1 LYTKIFGFLVIES
14 LTGDFA
20 MDASR
25 LRARYRYIMGFFARA
40 TASFIFWE
48 IVIPRLGMRAITR
61 RTRSQ
66 RFTHIA
72 AQFRAMAIRMGG
84 VMIKVGQFLSARA
97 DVLPPEIT
105 EELSGLQDEVP
116 AEDFA
121 AIRQLAEAELDAPLE
136 ERFEYFEIEPLAAA
150 SLGQVH
156 RARLRADAV
165 EAEGS
170 AAQGFRDVVV
180 KIQRPFIE
188 QLVQVDFSALHRVAG
203 WLMRYK
209 PISRRVDVRALIAE
223 LESTVYREID
233 YLAEGNHAELFK
245 RNFAESKRIHVPRV
259 VWSQT
264 TKRVLTL
271 ENVYAI
277 KITDYDAITAAGI
290 DRADVAKVL
299 FKTYLKQIFE
309 DGFFHADP
317 HPGNLFV
324 TPKPGADSDTVHW
337 QLTFVDFGMVGTVP
351 QALGAG
357 LRDLMIGV
365 GTRNAARVVQSY
377 QTLGVLLPG
386 ADLKLLEQAGT
397 QLFDR
402 FWGMSMGEL
411 RKVDHRQMVQF
422 SMQFRELMFEMPF
435 QLPHNLLLL
444 GRTVAILS
452 GMCTGL
458 DPNFNVWIQLAPYA
472 QTMVREEGVSNWDVW
487 INEIGELVKQ
497 LISLPSQ
504 TGRMLTRL
512 ERGELHVN
520 VPQVNRQI
528 FHLEGA
534 VNRLTGSIMFA
545 AFLFGGV
552 LLYQGG
558 DIRLGYVFWGLS
570 GVTLLWLIFL
580 SRGHSPWR

>member
-1 LYTKIFGFLVIES
+1 
-14 LTGDFA
+14 
-20 MDASR
+20 MNASR
-25 LRARYRYIMGFFARA
+25 LRARYRYIMAFFARA
-40 TASFIFWE
+40 TASFIIWE
-48 IVIPRLGMRAITR
+48 IVLPRLGMRAITR
-61 RTRSQ
+61 RTRS
-66 RFTHIA
+66 RRYTKIA

-105 EELSGLQDEVP
+105 EELSSLQDEVP
-116 AEDFA
+116 AEDFT
-121 AIRQLAEAELDAPLE
+121 AIRQLAETEFGASLE
-136 ERFEYFEIEPLAAA
+136 ERFESFEPEPLAAA

-156 RARLRADAV
+156 RARLRAGAA
-165 EAEGS
+165 EAE
-170 AAQGFRDVVV
+170 GFRDVVV
-180 KIQRPFIE
+180 KIQRPFID
-188 QLVQVDFSALHRVAG
+188 QLIEVDFSALHRVAG
-203 WLMRYK
+203 WLMHYK
-209 PISRRVDVRALIAE
+209 PISRRVDVRALISE
-223 LESTVYREID
+223 LETTVYREID
-233 YLAEGNHAELFK
+233 YLSEGGNADAFQQ
-245 RNFAESKRIHVPRV
+245 NFEEAKRIHVPRV

-324 TPKPGADSDTVHW
+324 TPRPVTENHEVNW
-337 QLTFVDFGMVGTVP
+337 QLTFVDFGMVGYVP
-351 QALGAG
+351 KNLENG
-357 LRDLMIGV
+357 LRELMIGI

-377 QTLGVLLPG
+377 QTLGVLLPD
-386 ADLKLLEQAGT
+386 ADLKVLEQAGT

-402 FWGMSMGEL
+402 FWGMSMNEL
-411 RKVDHRQMVQF
+411 RSIDHREMHQF
-422 SMQFRELMFEMPF
+422 AMQFRELMFEMPF

-458 DPNFNVWIQLAPYA
+458 DPHFNVWTQLAPYA
-472 QTMVREEGVSNWDVW
+472 QRMIRDEGISNWDVW
-487 INEIGELVKQ
+487 FNEIGEVVKQ

-504 TGRMLTRL
+504 TGRVLTRL
-512 ERGELHVN
+512 ERDELNVN
-520 VPQVNRQI
+520 VPHVNRQI

-534 VNRLTGSIMFA
+534 VNRLTGSIMCA

-558 DIRLGYVFWGLS
+558 DIRLGYLFWAFS
-570 GVTLLWLIFL
+570 GVTFLWMAFFA
-580 SRGHSPWR
+580 RGHSPWR

>member
-1 LYTKIFGFLVIES
+1 MIMNV
-14 LTGDFA
+14 
-20 MDASR
+20 SR
-25 LRARYRYIMGFFARA
+25 LRARYRHIMAFFARA
-40 TASFIFWE
+40 MASFIFWE
-48 IVIPRLGMRAITR
+48 IILPRLGMRGITR
-61 RTRSQ
+61 RTRSR
-66 RFTHIA
+66 RFTQIA

-116 AEDFA
+116 SEDFV
-121 AIRQLAEAELDAPLE
+121 AIRQLAEAELGVSLE
-136 ERFEYFEIEPLAAA
+136 ERFERFESEPLAAA

-156 RARLRADAV
+156 RARLRADA
-165 EAEGS
+165 AE
-170 AAQGFRDVVV
+170 QEGFQDVVV
-180 KIQRPFIE
+180 KIQRPFID
-188 QLVQVDFSALHRVAG
+188 QLIEVDFSALHRVAG

-209 PISRRVDVRALIAE
+209 PISRRTDIRALISE
-223 LESTVYREID
+223 LETTIYREID
-233 YLAEGNHAELFK
+233 YLAEGGNAETFSM
-245 RNFAESKRIHVPRV
+245 NFAESKRIHVPRV
-259 VWSQT
+259 VWST
-264 TKRVLTL
+264 TTRRVLTL

-290 DRADVAKVL
+290 DRAEVAKVL

-324 TPKPGADSDTVHW
+324 TPRPVTEDDKTGW
-337 QLTFVDFGMVGTVP
+337 QLTFVDFGMVGSVP
-351 QALGAG
+351 EHLSEG
-357 LRDLMIGV
+357 LREMMIGV
-365 GTRNAARVVQSY
+365 GTRNAARVVASY
-377 QTLGVLLPG
+377 QTLGVLLPS

-411 RKVDHRQMVQF
+411 RSVDHRQMVQF
-422 SMQFRELMFEMPF
+422 ASQFRDLMYEMPF

-458 DPNFNVWIQLAPYA
+458 DPNFNVWTQLAPYA
-472 QTMVREEGVSNWDVW
+472 QKLVRDEGVSNWDVW
-487 INEIGELVKQ
+487 LNEIGELVKH

-504 TGRMLTRL
+504 TGRVLARL

-552 LLYQGG
+552 ILYQSG
-558 DIRLGYVFWGLS
+558 DLRLGYVFWAFS
-570 GVTLLWLIFL
+570 GVTLLWMLFL

>member
-1 LYTKIFGFLVIES
+1 
-14 LTGDFA
+14 
-20 MDASR
+20 MNPSR
-25 LRARYRYIMGFFARA
+25 LRARYRYIMAFFARA

-48 IVIPRLGMRAITR
+48 IILPRLGLRSVSR

-66 RFTHIA
+66 RFRQIA
-72 AQFRAMAIRMGG
+72 ARFRAMAIRMGG

-116 AEDFA
+116 ADDFN
-121 AIRQLAEAELDAPLE
+121 AIRQLAEAELGATLE
-136 ERFEYFEIEPLAAA
+136 ARFEGFEREPLAAA

-156 RARLRADAV
+156 RARLRA
-165 EAEGS
+165 ETGQAEGF
-170 AAQGFRDVVV
+170 QDVVV
-180 KIQRPFIE
+180 KIQRPFID
-188 QLVQVDFSALHRVAG
+188 QLIDVDFSALHRVAG
-203 WLMRYK
+203 WLMHYK
-209 PISRRVDVRALIAE
+209 PISRRVDMRALISE
-223 LESTVYREID
+223 LETTVYREID
-233 YLAEGNHAELFK
+233 YLAEGQNAETFK

-277 KITDYDAITAAGI
+277 KITDYDAIHAARI
-290 DRADVAKVL
+290 DRADVARVL

-324 TPKPGADSDTVHW
+324 TPRPATDENQTGW
-337 QLTFVDFGMVGTVP
+337 QLTFVDFGMVGNVP
-351 QALGAG
+351 EQLSEG
-357 LRDLMIGV
+357 LRELMIGI

-377 QTLGVLLPG
+377 RTLGVLLPG
-386 ADLKLLEQAGT
+386 ADTKLLEQAGT

-411 RKVDHRQMVQF
+411 RSVDHRQMVQF
-422 SMQFRELMFEMPF
+422 AMQFRELMYEMPF
-435 QLPHNLLLL
+435 QMPHNLLLL

-458 DPNFNVWIQLAPYA
+458 DPNFNVWTQLAPYA
-472 QTMVREEGVSNWDVW
+472 QRLVREQGVSNWDVW
-487 INEIGELVKQ
+487 LDEIGELVKQ
-497 LISLPSQ
+497 LIALPSQ
-504 TGRMLTRL
+504 TGRVLTRL
-512 ERGELHVN
+512 ERGELIVH

-534 VNRLTGSIMFA
+534 VNRLTGSILFA

-552 LLYQGG
+552 LLYQAG
-558 DIRLGYVFWGLS
+558 DLRFGYLFWAFS
-570 GVTLLWLIFL
+570 GVTLLWMIFF

>member
-1 LYTKIFGFLVIES
+1 
-14 LTGDFA
+14 
-20 MDASR
+20 MDRSR

-48 IVIPRLGMRAITR
+48 VVLPRLGMRAITR
-61 RTRSQ
+61 RTRSR
-66 RFTHIA
+66 RFTRIA
-72 AQFRAMAIRMGG
+72 AQFRLMAIRMGG

-121 AIRQLAEAELDAPLE
+121 AIRQLAEKELGAALG
-136 ERFEYFEIEPLAAA
+136 ERFEHFEAEPLAAA

-156 RARLRADAV
+156 RARLRA
-165 EAEGS
+165 EAAESEGF
-170 AAQGFRDVVV
+170 QDVVV

-188 QLVQVDFSALHRVAG
+188 QLIEVDFSALHRVAG

-209 PISRRVDVRALIAE
+209 PISQRADVRALISE
-223 LESTVYREID
+223 LETTVYREID
-233 YLAEGNHAELFK
+233 YLAEGSNAEAFQK
-245 RNFAESKRIHVPRV
+245 NFAESKRIHVPRV
-259 VWSQT
+259 IWSQT
-264 TKRVLTL
+264 TRRVLTL

-277 KITDYDAITAAGI
+277 KITDYDAITSAGI
-290 DRADVAKVL
+290 ERANVAKVL

-324 TPKPGADSDTVHW
+324 TPRTVAEDGAVSW
-337 QLTFVDFGMVGTVP
+337 QLTFVDFGMVGNVP
-351 QALGAG
+351 PNLSEG
-357 LRDLMIGV
+357 LRELLIGV
-365 GTRNAARVVQSY
+365 GTRNAARVVQAY
-377 QTLGVLLPG
+377 QTLGVLLPS
-386 ADLKLLEQAGT
+386 ADMKLLEQAGT

-411 RKVDHRQMVQF
+411 RNVDHRQMVQF
-422 SMQFRELMFEMPF
+422 SMQFRELMYEMPF

-458 DPNFNVWIQLAPYA
+458 DSNFNVWTQLAPYA
-472 QTMVREEGVSNWDVW
+472 QKLVREEGVSNWDVW
-487 INEIGELVKQ
+487 LDEIGELVKQ

-504 TGRMLTRL
+504 AGRVLTRL
-512 ERGELHVN
+512 ERGDLNVN

-558 DIRLGYVFWGLS
+558 EVRLGYLFWTFS
-570 GVTLLWLIFL
+570 GITLLWMLFF